1 MSEYVEFADTPFVAH
16 FAEKHG
22 QTAKKFLESF
32 LQCRVS
38 IVYSP
43 VGEFDDRYDTDIFA
57 IPENS
62 VHEVNRTTLLIAVH
76 PPMYHDKK
84 VSLGVVLN
92 DPLIALPSMALT
104 EIIAHQLLKRLKHA
118 MLYNFDVDLQFFGKQ
133 LILDTIVEYIS
144 RVGFNKN
151 NIRFA
156 IDLFTSL
163 RTMTFENRIFNTG
176 LIITK
181 SHTSYRTESRKCRL
195 MPLNSPIFLM
205 PNLRYENRFWYL
217 ADGSSCFYVCDRNL
231 KINSMFFFDEPP
243 SSSTSISTNFLDKSL
258 HEQDIAFRTINGK
271 EMVIVE
277 ATGEE
282 FTYSVGQWHFR
293 DYNLIKKA
301 IHALLPAFT
310 GPAIDAL
317 LELTWS
323 LMAERHSSLIWI
335 PARDEDVDAMTL
347 RSTRLWEQDISID
360 DGRYYGLIQRLASSD
375 GALVLSQDSR
385 IHRFGAI
392 ANLSSFSHADPTIAG
407 SGELAAQFLSQSGVV
422 IKISQD
428 GTGSVYANHTMRWKL

>member
-1 MSEYVEFADTPFVAH
+1 MSEYIEFADTPFVDH
-16 FAEKHG
+16 FASRHG
-22 QTAKKFLESF
+22 QTTKKFLEAF
-32 LQCRVS
+32 LQCKVS
-38 IVYSP
+38 IVFSP
-43 VGEFDDRYDTDIFA
+43 AEEFSSSYDSDIFE
-57 IPENS
+57 IPENA
-62 VHEVNRTTLLIAVH
+62 VYEVNSTTLLIAVH
-76 PPMYHDKK
+76 PPMYHDRK
-84 VSLGVVLN
+84 VSLGLVLSE
-92 DPLIALPSMALT
+92 PLIALPGLGLA
-104 EIIAHQLLKRLKHA
+104 EIIAHQMLKRLKHA

-144 RVGFNKN
+144 RVGFNRNTIK
-151 NIRFA
+151 FV

-181 SHTSYRTESRKCRL
+181 SHRTYRTESRKCRL
-195 MPLNSPIFLM
+195 IPLNDPIVLM

-243 SSSTSISTNFLDKSL
+243 SSTTSISTNFLNKSL

-293 DYNLIKKA
+293 DYNLIRKA
-301 IHALLPAFT
+301 IRALLPNFT
-310 GPAIDAL
+310 QPAIASL
-317 LELTWS
+317 LELIWS
-323 LMAERHSSLIWI
+323 LMAERHGSLIWI
-335 PARDEDVDAMTL
+335 PAREEDIDAMTL
-347 RSTRLWEQDISID
+347 RSTRLWDQDVSID
-360 DGRYYGLIQRLASSD
+360 DERYHGLIQRLASSD

-385 IHRFGAI
+385 IHRFAAI
-392 ANLSSFSHADPTIAG
+392 ANLSSVSPSNTMIAG

-422 IKISQD
+422 IKLSQD
-428 GTGSVYANHTMRWKL
+428 GSGSVYVNNKMRWKL

>member
-1 MSEYVEFADTPFVAH
+1 MSEYIEFADTPFVGH
-16 FAEKHG
+16 FADKHG
-22 QTAKKFLESF
+22 QTTKKFLESF
-32 LQCRVS
+32 LQCKVS
-38 IVYSP
+38 IVFSP
-43 VGEFDDRYDTDIFA
+43 AEEFESQYDADIFET
-57 IPENS
+57 PENA
-62 VHEVNRTTLLIAVH
+62 VYEVNATTLLIAVH
-76 PPMYHDKK
+76 PPAYYDKR
-84 VSLGVVLN
+84 VSLGLVLN
-92 DPLIALPSMALT
+92 EPLIALPPLT
-104 EIIAHQLLKRLKHA
+104 LAEIIANQMLKRLKHA

-144 RVGFNKN
+144 RGGFNKH
-151 NIRFA
+151 NIKFA

-163 RTMTFENRIFNTG
+163 RTMTFENRLFNTG

-181 SHTSYRTESRKCRL
+181 SHRTYRTESRKCRL
-195 MPLNSPIFLM
+195 IPLTDPIFLM

-243 SSSTSISTNFLDKSL
+243 SSITSISTNFLKKSL
-258 HEQDIAFRTINGK
+258 HEQDIAFRTINGR

-301 IHALLPAFT
+301 MRTLLPAFT
-310 GPAIDAL
+310 QAAIDAL

-323 LMAERHSSLIWI
+323 LMASRHGSLIWI
-335 PARDEDVDAMTL
+335 PEREEDIDQMTL
-347 RSTRLWEQDISID
+347 RSTRLWEQDVSID
-360 DGRYYGLIQRLASSD
+360 DERYHGLIHRLASSD
-375 GALVLSQDSR
+375 GALILSQDSR
-385 IHRFGAI
+385 IHRFGGI
-392 ANLSSFSHADPTIAG
+392 ANLSTLVQGDTQITG
-407 SGELAAQFLSQSGVV
+407 SGELAAQFLSHSGVV

-428 GTGSVYANHTMRWKL
+428 GSGSVYANHKMRWKL

>member
-1 MSEYVEFADTPFVAH
+1 MSEYIEFADTPFVGQ

-22 QTAKKFLESF
+22 QTTKKFLESF
-32 LQCRVS
+32 LQCKVS
-38 IVYSP
+38 IVFSP
-43 VGEFDDRYDTDIFA
+43 AEEFENNYDANIFET
-57 IPENS
+57 PENC
-62 VHEVNRTTLLIAVH
+62 VYEVNPTTLLIAVH
-76 PPMYHDKK
+76 PPTYQERR
-84 VSLGVVLN
+84 VSLGLVLS
-92 DPLIALPSMALT
+92 DPLIALPSTIFA
-104 EIIAHQLLKRLKHA
+104 EIIANQMLKRLKHA

-163 RTMTFENRIFNTG
+163 RTMTFENRLFNTG

-181 SHTSYRTESRKCRL
+181 SHRDYRTESRKCRL
-195 MPLNSPIFLM
+195 IPLNDPIILQ

-217 ADGSSCFYVCDRNL
+217 ADGSSCFYVSDRNL
-231 KINSMFFFDEPP
+231 KITNMFFFDEPP
-243 SSSTSISTNFLDKSL
+243 SSSTSISTNFLNKSL

-293 DYNLIKKA
+293 DYNLIRKA
-301 IHALLPAFT
+301 ISALLPAFT
-310 GPAIDAL
+310 PLAIAAL
-317 LELTWS
+317 LELIWS
-323 LMAERHSSLIWI
+323 LMAERHGSLIWI
-335 PARDEDVDAMTL
+335 PDREEDIDLMTL
-347 RSTRLWEQDISID
+347 RSTRLWEQDVTID
-360 DGRYYGLIQRLASSD
+360 DARYYGLIQRLASSD
-375 GALVLSQDSR
+375 GALILSQDSR
-385 IHRFGAI
+385 IYRFGAI
-392 ANLSSFSHADPTIAG
+392 ANLANLTQPGSRITG

-428 GTGSVYANHTMRWKL
+428 GSGSVYANHTMRWKL